1 MAINSRWHLQSVIEV
16 AIISIFLGGFFV
28 FSDWLFTLVYGLVTP
43 LGLAP
48 FVGDALFG
56 LWCMG
61 GSLAFMVVRLPGAA
75 LISEIVGALLESM
88 FGGTFGIVAL
98 FAGFFQGIGTELGF
112 AAFKYKKFNFASLTL
127 AAALSTIVTFTSAL
141 FIHGYI
147 HFQLGLLLGLF
158 ITRLVSNLIFS
169 VGVVT
174 LVYKL
179 FNRTG
184 LSTDRRIK

>member
-28 FSDWLFTLVYGLVTP
+28 FSDWLYTLVYGLVTP

-88 FGGTFGIVAL
+88 FGVHL
-98 FAGFFQGIGTELGF
+98 
-112 AAFKYKKFNFASLTL
+112 
-127 AAALSTIVTFTSAL
+127 ALSHYLPASFKASE
-141 FIHGYI
+141 
-147 HFQLGLLLGLF
+147 QSWGL
-158 ITRLVSNLIFS
+158 RHSNIRS
-169 VGVVT
+169 ST
-174 LVYKL
+174 LPL
-179 FNRTG
+179 
-184 LSTDRRIK
+184 